1 MHTEQ
6 RFHGLDAARAGA
18 LLLGIVLHATM
29 SFFFVVP
36 AVDVSQGT
44 VPAVTFYVIHMF
56 RMTLFF
62 VIAGFF
68 ARLVVQRRGLS
79 AFVRDRARRIVVP
92 LVAGWVVL
100 APILLAVVVWGLRR
114 TFGDSIPGADAAPQG
129 FPLTHLWFLYY
140 LCWLYLGVLGARAVV
155 ARMGG
160 RTRWAATAINATFR
174 ALVTARLS
182 PFVFALP
189 AALVFFVDRAWAPWF
204 GVTTPDTGLVPQV
217 PAVIAYGTAM
227 AVGWLLHRHVDLLST
242 LVRHAAVNLALAV
255 LLTVAALSLVGL
267 RPNLATPTVLD
278 GGELSRLL
286 YAAAYAFAAWCWTLG
301 LTGAAV
307 RFCNQPRPVVRYLA
321 DASYWLYLAHLPVV
335 FLLQVLLMR
344 VPLHWSI
351 KWPLVM
357 AITMAILLPAYHYLV
372 RGRFLGEFLGGA
384 RRGSAGSSV
393 PELQSSVARLEG
405 VQKSYGKT
413 KALENVSMA
422 VQAGEVL
429 AVLGPNGAGKT
440 TAIGLWLGLLRP
452 DAGEVMVMG
461 GSPLNVEHRRQV
473 GVMMQDV
480 ALAPALTTREHI
492 LLAASYYQSAMSV
505 EDALALTGTTA
516 LANTRYG
523 KLSTGQKRQV
533 QFAVAVVGRPRVL
546 FLDEPTVGL
555 DIEARTAMWRTIR
568 CLVDDG
574 CAIVLTT
581 HYLEEAEALANRV
594 VVMAKGRVVA
604 QGTVDEMR
612 ALVTRKRISC
622 TSTLAVEEIRQWP
635 GVVEATREDGVVHVT
650 ASEAEHVVRQLL
662 AADGEL
668 TQLEVKKASLA
679 EAFSEITREAA

>member
-1 MHTEQ
+1 MDTQQ

-18 LLLGIVLHATM
+18 LLLGIVLHSTM
-29 SFFFVVP
+29 SFFFMVP
-36 AVDVSQGT
+36 AADVSQGT
-44 VPAVTFYVIHMF
+44 GPAVTFYVIHMF
-56 RMTLFF
+56 RMTMFF

-92 LVAGWVVL
+92 MVAGWVVL
-100 APILLAVVVWGLRR
+100 APMIIALVLWGLTR
-114 TFGDSIPGADAAPQG
+114 TFGDALPGAAEAPQG

-140 LCWLYLGVLGARAVV
+140 LCWLYLGLLGARAVV
-155 ARMGG
+155 ARIGG
-160 RTRWAATAINATFR
+160 RTRWATTAINATFR
-174 ALVTARLS
+174 ALVDARLS
-182 PFVFALP
+182 PVVFALP
-189 AALVFFVDRAWAPWF
+189 AAVVFFVDRAWAPWF
-204 GVTTPDTGLVPQV
+204 GITTPDTGLVPQV
-217 PAVIAYGTAM
+217 PAVMAYGTAM
-227 AVGWLLHRHVDLLST
+227 TVGWLLHKHVDLLPA
-242 LVRHAAVNLALAV
+242 LVRHAAVNLSLAAA
-255 LLTVAALSLVGL
+255 LTVVALTFVGL
-267 RPNLATPTVLD
+267 RPNLAAPTALD
-278 GGELSRLL
+278 GGQLSRLL
-286 YAAAYAFAAWCWTLG
+286 YAAAYAVAAWCWTLG
-301 LTGAAV
+301 LIGASI
-307 RFCNQPRPVVRYLA
+307 RYLDQPRPAVRYLA

-344 VPLHWSI
+344 VPLHWSL

-357 AITMAILLPAYHYLV
+357 VVTMAILLPAYHYLV
-372 RGRFLGEFLGGA
+372 RGRFLGEVLAGT
-384 RRGSAGSSV
+384 RRDRRATHEPDSRAAA
-393 PELQSSVARLEG
+393 ARLVG

-413 KALENVSMA
+413 RALDTVSMA
-422 VQAGEVL
+422 VQAGQVL

-452 DAGEVMVMG
+452 DAGEVVVMG
-461 GSPLNVEHRRQV
+461 GSPVDIERRRNV

-492 LLAASYYQSAMSV
+492 RLAASYYQSPMSV
-505 EDALALTGTTA
+505 EDALVLTGTTA
-516 LANTRYG
+516 RANTRYG
-523 KLSTGQKRQV
+523 KLSAGQKRQV
-533 QFAVAVVGRPRVL
+533 QFAVAVVGRPSVL

-555 DIEARTAMWRTIR
+555 DIDARTAMWRTIR
-568 CLVDDG
+568 RLVDDG

-594 VVMAKGRVVA
+594 VVMARGRVVA
-604 QGTVDEMR
+604 EGTVDEMR

-635 GVVEATREDGVVHVT
+635 GVVEAVRQDGVVHVT
-650 ASEAEHVVRQLL
+650 ASEAEGVVRQLL
-662 AADGEL
+662 AADHEL

>member
-1 MHTEQ
+1 M
-6 RFHGLDAARAGA
+6 
-18 LLLGIVLHATM
+18 
-29 SFFFVVP
+29 
-36 AVDVSQGT
+36 
-44 VPAVTFYVIHMF
+44 
-56 RMTLFF
+56 
-62 VIAGFF
+62 
-68 ARLVVQRRGLS
+68 
-79 AFVRDRARRIVVP
+79 
-92 LVAGWVVL
+92 
-100 APILLAVVVWGLRR
+100 
-114 TFGDSIPGADAAPQG
+114 
-129 FPLTHLWFLYY
+129 
-140 LCWLYLGVLGARAVV
+140 
-155 ARMGG
+155 
-160 RTRWAATAINATFR
+160 
-174 ALVTARLS
+174 
-182 PFVFALP
+182 
-189 AALVFFVDRAWAPWF
+189 
-204 GVTTPDTGLVPQV
+204 
-217 PAVIAYGTAM
+217 
-227 AVGWLLHRHVDLLST
+227 
-242 LVRHAAVNLALAV
+242 
-255 LLTVAALSLVGL
+255 
-267 RPNLATPTVLD
+267 
-278 GGELSRLL
+278 
-286 YAAAYAFAAWCWTLG
+286 
-301 LTGAAV
+301 
-307 RFCNQPRPVVRYLA
+307 
-321 DASYWLYLAHLPVV
+321 
-335 FLLQVLLMR
+335 
-344 VPLHWSI
+344 
-351 KWPLVM
+351 
-357 AITMAILLPAYHYLV
+357 
-372 RGRFLGEFLGGA
+372 
-384 RRGSAGSSV
+384 

-422 VQAGEVL
+422 VQAGQVL

-452 DAGEVMVMG
+452 DAGEVLVMG
-461 GSPLNVEHRRQV
+461 GSPLDVDRRRQV

-533 QFAVAVVGRPRVL
+533 QFAVAVVGRPKVL

-594 VVMAKGRVVA
+594 VVMARGRVVA